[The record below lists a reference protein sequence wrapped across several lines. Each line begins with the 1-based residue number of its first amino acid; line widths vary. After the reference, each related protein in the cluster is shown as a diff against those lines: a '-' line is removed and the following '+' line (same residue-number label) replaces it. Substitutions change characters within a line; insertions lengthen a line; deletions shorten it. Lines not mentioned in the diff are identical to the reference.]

1 MKSSY
6 ADLTTKFT
14 AVSTERDV
22 LKSKVPSVQS
32 TEHTKLQTTN
42 TMLKKENAQLKTVHT
57 KLTKEHS
64 DLVKKYT
71 VIQKKASELTIVTA
85 PPKSFEAA
93 KSFSV
98 AVKLVDFEGVTQ
110 TNSSETVS
118 ISLVGGSSITQGSK
132 TSPKISSVLVEGTA
146 TFSDL
151 TVSAGKYRMMF
162 ETTSGITMASQVFK
176 VKVADVQ
183 LSHTV
188 TGVSEDQWRQSGMQ
202 LAYRKTVAI
211 HMGISDDDVHIDGY
225 SLVPESALR
234 RSGGL
239 NIKSS
244 VDLTDPT
251 KAKSALSSFEKAT
264 KASTGVSAFDNT
276 LAEKA
281 QVQGLTVAPKTANL
295 ASSHSSSDMPGSTV
309 QTAADTTAKSSSNTK
324 PSSND
329 SSNSWEYVAIA
340 LMCVVG
346 VAAIA
351 GVAALFAMN
360 KPQKSVITQNAPA
373 EDEPYEIKEHNNP
386 ITVSIDSMP
395 STEADA
401 AVLNTIVG
409 RQTPSDSQGGSN
421 AISFNGATATPP
433 SHSRAVLSI

>member
-1 MKSSY
+1 
-6 ADLTTKFT
+6 
-14 AVSTERDV
+14 
-22 LKSKVPSVQS
+22 
-32 TEHTKLQTTN
+32 
-42 TMLKKENAQLKTVHT
+42 
-57 KLTKEHS
+57 
-64 DLVKKYT
+64 
-71 VIQKKASELTIVTA
+71 
-85 PPKSFEAA
+85 
-93 KSFSV
+93 
-98 AVKLVDFEGVTQ
+98 
-110 TNSSETVS
+110 
-118 ISLVGGSSITQGSK
+118 
-132 TSPKISSVLVEGTA
+132 
-146 TFSDL
+146 
-151 TVSAGKYRMMF
+151 
-162 ETTSGITMASQVFK
+162 
-176 VKVADVQ
+176 
-183 LSHTV
+183 
-188 TGVSEDQWRQSGMQ
+188 MQ

-264 KASTGVSAFDNT
+264 KVSHKRTKVSTGVSAFDNT

-324 PSSND
+324 SSSND

-409 RQTPSDSQGGSN
+409 RQAPSDSQGGSN

>member
-1 MKSSY
+1 
-6 ADLTTKFT
+6 
-14 AVSTERDV
+14 
-22 LKSKVPSVQS
+22 
-32 TEHTKLQTTN
+32 
-42 TMLKKENAQLKTVHT
+42 MLKKENAQLKTVHT

-118 ISLVGGSSITQGSK
+118 ISLVGGSSITKGSK

-264 KASTGVSAFDNT
+264 KVSHKRTKVSTGVSAFDNT

-329 SSNSWEYVAIA
+329 SANSWEYVAIA

-395 STEADA
+395 STEAYA

-409 RQTPSDSQGGSN
+409 RQAPSDSQGGSN